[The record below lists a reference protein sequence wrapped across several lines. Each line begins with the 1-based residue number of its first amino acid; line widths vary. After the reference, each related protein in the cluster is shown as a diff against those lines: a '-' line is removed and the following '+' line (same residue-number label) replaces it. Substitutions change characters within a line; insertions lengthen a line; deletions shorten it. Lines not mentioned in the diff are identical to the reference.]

1 MTWFKKRRPYREVTT
16 ASLVKW
22 RDELFE
28 DIAWNVRNSFASLNG
43 SRRRELA
50 RITAELNHRSEETL

>member
-1 MTWFKKRRPYREVTT
+1 MWFKKRRPYREVTT

-28 DIAWNVRNSFASLNG
+28 DIQDLSRRRYDTPIP

-50 RITAELNHRSEETL
+50 RITAELDHRSEETL

>member
-1 MTWFKKRRPYREVTT
+1 MNFFRNRRPYREVTT

-22 RDELFE
+22 RDELFR
-28 DIAWNVRNSFASLNG
+28 DIQDLGRRRYDTLIP

-50 RITAELNHRSEETL
+50 RITRELDYRSEEGK

>member
-1 MTWFKKRRPYREVTT
+1 MNFFRNRRPYREVTT

-28 DIAWNVRNSFASLNG
+28 DIGWNARHGFASLNPP
-43 SRRRELA
+43 RRRELA
-50 RITAELNHRSEETL
+50 RITRELDYRSEGK